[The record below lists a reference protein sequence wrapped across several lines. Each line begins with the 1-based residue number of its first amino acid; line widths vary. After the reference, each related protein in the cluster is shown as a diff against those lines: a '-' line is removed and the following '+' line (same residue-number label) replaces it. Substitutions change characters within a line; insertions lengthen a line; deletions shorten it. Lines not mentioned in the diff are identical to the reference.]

1 MMKTT
6 NTGTWETNE
15 IVYVAALKCH
25 DQDEKEMVYDE
36 SANSVFWLYEKTDKL
51 MDLVKGISVGEVLV
65 EPRQFNAFFT
75 GTKDAMFDFMRA
87 ENVRPARRGN

>member
-1 MMKTT
+1 MK
-6 NTGTWETNE
+6 NVSEDTWETNE

-25 DQDEKEMVYDE
+25 GVDETEMVFDE
-36 SANSVFWLYEKTDKL
+36 GANSVFWIYPKTEE
-51 MDLVKGISVGEVLV
+51 MMNLVKGIAAGEVLV
-65 EPRQFNAFFT
+65 EPRQFNSFFT